1 MLKPFVGCHLS
12 PRTGHTIRDG
22 NWTRGCGHPRVLD
35 PMGAGVDPDFHPRV
49 HPHPPETNKAQ
60 PKWSKPSPICVIYIS
75 EILVYLSLSVS
86 PLPHPAAA
94 RRLGAHHPH
103 SPSQFP
109 PLTSL
114 PRLPALPL
122 WRGMASAHRLP
133 LRRRISPPQA
143 RPAAAGGLHLRR
155 AAAGSLPRR
164 PDLSTSAK
172 TATSTKAC
180 AVREY
185 RHIRSFMSQP
195 DSQGTMAAKAPGPP
209 RTSPPS
215 SSFHPFPLGVL
226 LLLGLV
232 LVGGVELRRQSPS
245 SLASLCF
252 VLGPPPPQS
261 MVERSG
267 HRGKL
272 PAGSPQS
279 PHQHSRPRTRRGGGG
294 GAC

>member
-1 MLKPFVGCHLS
+1 
-12 PRTGHTIRDG
+12 
-22 NWTRGCGHPRVLD
+22 
-35 PMGAGVDPDFHPRV
+35 MGAGADPKIDPRVHPHPHPQFAGAGADLDLDPRV
-49 HPHPPETNKAQ
+49 HPHPPETNKAE

-122 WRGMASAHRLP
+122 RRGMASARRLP

-164 PDLSTSAK
+164 PDLSTSAR

-185 RHIRSFMSQP
+185 RRIRSFMSQP
-195 DSQGTMAAKAPGPP
+195 DSQGTMAAKAPGP
-209 RTSPPS
+209 TANL
-215 SSFHPFPLGVL
+215 SSFLFL
-226 LLLGLV
+226 
-232 LVGGVELRRQSPS
+232 
-245 SLASLCF
+245 
-252 VLGPPPPQS
+252 
-261 MVERSG
+261 
-267 HRGKL
+267 
-272 PAGSPQS
+272 
-279 PHQHSRPRTRRGGGG
+279 
-294 GAC
+294 

>member
-1 MLKPFVGCHLS
+1 MRF
-12 PRTGHTIRDG
+12 HTIRDG

-35 PMGAGVDPDFHPRV
+35 PMSAGADPKIDSRV
-49 HPHPPETNKAQ
+49 HPHPPETNKAE

-122 WRGMASAHRLP
+122 QRGMASVRRLP

-164 PDLSTSAK
+164 PDLSTTEEREAK
-172 TATSTKAC
+172 EEGDCRRSSTPPTSTKPSKEEDAKGE
-180 AVREY
+180 RIKG
-185 RHIRSFMSQP
+185 RGRRRRSRW
-195 DSQGTMAAKAPGPP
+195 APAP
-209 RTSPPS
+209 SPPW
-215 SSFHPFPLGVL
+215 
-226 LLLGLV
+226 
-232 LVGGVELRRQSPS
+232 SP
-245 SLASLCF
+245 
-252 VLGPPPPQS
+252 
-261 MVERSG
+261 
-267 HRGKL
+267 
-272 PAGSPQS
+272 GSPAA
-279 PHQHSRPRTRRGGGG
+279 T
-294 GAC
+294 